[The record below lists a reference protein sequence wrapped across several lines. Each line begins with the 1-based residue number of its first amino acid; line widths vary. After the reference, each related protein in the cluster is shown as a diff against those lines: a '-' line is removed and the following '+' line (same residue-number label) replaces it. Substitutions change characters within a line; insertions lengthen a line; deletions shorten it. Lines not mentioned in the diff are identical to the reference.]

1 VRSKAARKSGAG
13 ASIIDATIAHKIRS
27 PEDCRIKAIPRFL
40 FRLAAGVAAFLL
52 VAFAGL
58 VLWLRYDALPHVD
71 RHREYIVS
79 SIERASGM
87 AVKVRALRGGWE
99 GLRPRLSLEGLEL
112 ADRQGRVAL
121 ALDRADVTLSWW
133 ALFRGRVRFR
143 DVDFF
148 GPQLVLRR
156 GKDGLIYLA
165 DKPLNRPGPDEDA
178 AFAQWILA
186 QPRIAVHDAT
196 LTWRDELGGAPEV
209 RLTRVQIA
217 IRRRLGRHHAAV
229 SAVPPPELSGRID
242 VRADLRL
249 RRVGARWSATGQIF
263 AEGIDTDLGGLRAHL
278 PVPESLRAGV
288 GSLRV
293 WTTLADSAVRDVVA
307 DVNMREATAQLASDA
322 LPLTL
327 ATLAGR
333 ATYRA
338 RDDGFELQ
346 TEGLRFR
353 LPNGDEARPG
363 KFSIVR
369 AAPAGKPP
377 RVEVRADG
385 IDLKIAGALVDYFPV
400 PRDIKGQLQRF
411 APRGRLSEAS
421 LTWTG
426 EDASQAKAYT
436 VRGRFEDLGVNA
448 VDPWPGVTGLSG
460 RIDGTQAGGTLEL
473 EGRNATFTLDRI
485 FRAPL
490 ALDAFQAR
498 ARWDHEGGALRVAIE
513 EMRFSNADAE
523 GRMAGTWR
531 ALPDSPDHSPGY
543 VDVQGTLSRA
553 SASRVASYLPNR
565 IASTRDWLE
574 RAVQAGSSDRV
585 TFELKGDLWRFPFA
599 DPAQG
604 HFLVEGDIRDGRLKY
619 HPDWPSV
626 DAVNGTF
633 RFENRRMEIRAREA
647 RIFRSR
653 ATGVSAVVEDLGAR
667 PPLLAIDGDVD
678 TSGADSIRFL
688 RESPLVNGPGAFTRA
703 ISIDGPGRLKLH
715 LEYPLAP
722 TQPVRVAGDYEFNGA
737 TATVTRNIA
746 MRDLKG
752 HLAFTENGVRAND
765 ITGTLFDAPARLSMA
780 TQADGRVLT
789 TLDAHVGAPALA
801 AFVPATLAPR
811 VTGASDWKARIVSGR
826 DGTLLSLGSDLAGL
840 GIDLPPPF
848 AKPAQEA
855 RPVAVS
861 IGQLG
866 APGETTDVAL
876 AGGIEGRFSRA
887 AADGAERWNVA
898 LSFGEPVA
906 AAPVREGVWLYGT
919 LPALDVD
926 AWQAVFPP
934 PPGGAQEGA
943 EAAADEGRR
952 GFELRGLDLT
962 LGRVRY
968 LGRDFTGM
976 HATLERTPAQWS
988 GRLES
993 AKIAGDIVWNP
1004 AGKGSLTARL
1014 SRLSVAQAA
1023 PGERAEALS
1032 TTELPALDIVADQFE
1047 FRGHALGKLELKAAT
1062 AGEEWRIERLDIASP
1077 HAKLASSG
1085 GWRRTGDGPI
1095 TTLAVKLQA
1104 DNLNALFGQFGYG
1117 DYLKRGDGSLEGTL
1131 VWPGYPYD
1139 FSLSTLA
1146 GHFKVD
1152 AHRGQF
1158 AKIEP
1163 GAGKLLG
1170 LLSLQSLPRRAA
1182 LDFRDVF
1189 SEGFAFER
1197 IHGDVK
1203 VARGVLLAD
1212 DFEISGPS
1220 AFVSIAGEVSLPDE
1234 TQSLT
1239 LRVVP
1244 EVSEGI
1250 ALAASLIGTPVL
1262 GLSALLVSKL
1272 LRNPLGKVVAYEYLV
1287 SGSWDNPQVTRISA
1301 APPKAAAATP

>member
-1 VRSKAARKSGAG
+1 L
-13 ASIIDATIAHKIRS
+13 
-27 PEDCRIKAIPRFL
+27 PEDRRIKAIPRFL
-40 FRLAAGVAAFLL
+40 FRLAAGVATFLL

-71 RHREYIVS
+71 RHREFIVS

-99 GLRPRLSLEGLEL
+99 GLRPSLSLEGLEL

-121 ALDRADVTLSWW
+121 ALERADVTLSWW
-133 ALFRGRVRFR
+133 ALFLARVRFH
-143 DVDFF
+143 DVEFF
-148 GPQLVLRR
+148 GPQLILRR
-156 GKDGLIYLA
+156 GTDGLIYLA
-165 DKPLNRPGPDEDA
+165 DKPLNRPGPDEDT
-178 AFAQWILA
+178 AFARWILA

-217 IRRRLGRHHAAV
+217 IHRELGRHHAAV
-229 SAVPPPELSGRID
+229 SAVPPPELSGRIE

-249 RRVGARWSATGQIF
+249 RRVGPRWSATGEIF
-263 AEGIDTDLGGLRAHL
+263 AEGIDTDLGGVRAHL

-293 WTTLADSAVRDVVA
+293 WTTLADNAVKDVVA
-307 DVNMREATAQLASDA
+307 DVNARDATAQLASDG

-327 ATLAGR
+327 ASVAGR

-338 RDDGFELQ
+338 HDDGFELQ

-353 LPNGDEARPG
+353 LPNGDEAHPG

-369 AAPAGKPP
+369 AASAGKAP

-385 IDLKIAGALVDYFPV
+385 IDLKIAGTLVDYFPV

-411 APRGRLSEAS
+411 APRGRLSDAS

-426 EDASQAKAYT
+426 EDAAHAKAYT
-436 VRGRFEDLGVNA
+436 VKGRFEDLGVNA

-460 RIDGTQAGGTLEL
+460 RIDGTEAGGTLEL
-473 EGRNATFTLDRI
+473 AGNKATFTLERI
-485 FRAPL
+485 FRAPI

-498 ARWDHEGGALRVAIE
+498 ARWDHDGRALRVAIE
-513 EMRFSNADAE
+513 DMRFSNADAE
-523 GRMAGTWR
+523 GRMTGTWR
-531 ALPDSPDHSPGY
+531 ALPDSPEHSPGF
-543 VDVQGTLSRA
+543 VDVKGTLSRA
-553 SASRVASYLPNR
+553 SASRIVGYVPNR
-565 IASTRDWLE
+565 MATTRDWLE

-585 TFELKGDLWRFPFA
+585 TFEMKGDLWRFPFA
-599 DPAQG
+599 DAAQG
-604 HFLVEGDIRDGRLKY
+604 HFVVEGDIRDGRLKY

-633 RFENRRMEIRAREA
+633 RFENRRMEIRARDA
-647 RIFRSR
+647 KIFRSR
-653 ATGVSAVVEDLGAR
+653 ATGVSAVIEDLMAK

-703 ISIDGPGRLKLH
+703 IAIDGPGRLKVH
-715 LEYPLAP
+715 LGYPLSGG
-722 TQPVRVAGDYEFNGA
+722 QPVRVAGDYEFNGA

-746 MRDLKG
+746 MRDLRG
-752 HLAFTENGVRAND
+752 HLAFTETGVRANE
-765 ITGTLFDAPARLSMA
+765 ITGTRFEAPARLSMA
-780 TQADGRVLT
+780 TQPDGRVLT
-789 TLDAHVGAPALA
+789 TLEARVAAPALA
-801 AFVPATLAPR
+801 TFMPAALAPR
-811 VTGASDWKARIVSGR
+811 VNGASDWKARIVSGR
-826 DGTLLSLGSDLAGL
+826 DGTQLSLASDLAGL
-840 GIDLPPPF
+840 GVDLPAPF
-848 AKPAQEA
+848 AKPAGEA
-855 RPVAVS
+855 RPIVVA
-861 IGQLG
+861 IAKLA
-866 APGETTDVAL
+866 APGETMDVTL
-876 AGGIEGRFSRA
+876 AGGIEGRFARA
-887 AADGAERWNVA
+887 AVDGAERWNVA
-898 LSFGEPVA
+898 LAFGAPVA

-934 PPGGAQEGA
+934 PANAAHDGAA
-943 EAAADEGRR
+943 ESGEEARR

-962 LGRVRY
+962 LGTVRY

-976 HATLERTPAQWS
+976 HAALECTPVQWS

-993 AKIAGDIVWNP
+993 PKLAGDIVWMP

-1014 SRLSVAQAA
+1014 ARLSVAQAA
-1023 PGERAEALS
+1023 PGERVEGLS
-1032 TTELPALDIVADQFE
+1032 TTELPALDIVADRFE

-1062 AGEEWRIERLDIASP
+1062 AGDEWRIERLDIASP

-1085 GWRRTGDGPI
+1085 GWRRTADGPI

-1104 DNLNALFGQFGYG
+1104 DNLNALFGQFGFG

-1146 GHFKVD
+1146 GHFKVEG
-1152 AHRGQF
+1152 HRGQF

-1170 LLSLQSLPRRAA
+1170 LLSLQSLPRRAV

-1244 EVSEGI
+1244 EVSEGL

-1272 LRNPLGKVVAYEYLV
+1272 LRNPLGKVVAYEYQV
-1287 SGSWDNPQVTRISA
+1287 TGSWDNPQVTRISA